1 VMMTD
6 DEVVV
11 VVKGKSKSHFGK
23 VGDSGRHRV
32 VHCGTVQSYP
42 TILPS
47 DISMYIIIILL
58 CFNYA
63 CTFVYSSILIHLILL
78 KTYSVKKKWI
88 RKTNF
93 QCAE

>member
-1 VMMTD
+1 MSKSTEKESQGNRCWVMMTD

-47 DISMYIIIILL
+47 DISM
-58 CFNYA
+58 
-63 CTFVYSSILIHLILL
+63 
-78 KTYSVKKKWI
+78 
-88 RKTNF
+88 
-93 QCAE
+93 